1 MLCGGWLKVN
11 NKKTILD
18 KKKEKVVKN
27 TKINSYKFD
36 EEIEKKFLKEIS
48 KRNIENSLEKLQ
60 KARVCILGAGGLGS
74 NIAIMLARSSVGYLH
89 IVDFD
94 LVEVSNLNRQAYFL
108 EDIGKMKTEAIKNK
122 IEKINPLVKVDIENT
137 KITDKNIGRIIKKEN
152 IIVEAVDDAKTKA
165 MIVNEVLEKHSGKT
179 IVSASGMAGL
189 EDSNNIKIKRIMN
202 NLYISGDGY
211 TDFEEYRGIMS
222 PRVMI
227 CAGHQ
232 ANTVL
237 RIILEKED

>member
-1 MLCGGWLKVN
+1 MNSEKINV
-11 NKKTILD
+11 D
-18 KKKEKVVKN
+18 KNIKKEKV
-27 TKINSYKFD
+27 SLED
-36 EEIEKKFLKEIS
+36 LS
-48 KRNIENSLEKLQ
+48 KRNIEKSLEKLQ

-74 NIAIMLARSSVGYLH
+74 NIAMMLARSSVGYLH

-94 LVEVSNLNRQAYFL
+94 IVEASNLNRQAYFL
-108 EDIGKMKTEAIKNK
+108 DDIGKMKTEAIKNK
-122 IEKINPLVKVDIENT
+122 IEKINPFVKVEIENIKVT
-137 KITDKNIGRIIKKEN
+137 ERNVGKIIENEN
-152 IIVEAVDDAKTKA
+152 IIVEAFDDAKSKA
-165 MIVNEVLEKHSGKT
+165 MLVNEVLEKHSGKT

-189 EDSNNIKIKRIMN
+189 EDSNNIKTKRIMK

-211 TDFEEYRGIMS
+211 TDFEEYSGIMA